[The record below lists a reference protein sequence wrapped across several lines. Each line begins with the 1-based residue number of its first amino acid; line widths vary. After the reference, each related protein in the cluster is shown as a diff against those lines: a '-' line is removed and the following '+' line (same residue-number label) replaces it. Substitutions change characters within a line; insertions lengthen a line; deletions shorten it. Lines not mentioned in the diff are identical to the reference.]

1 MHQSATSWSYPSI
14 SYFEWQSIVHQ
25 VKGGVGDGCCRVWQW
40 SGICGMSRQCVWDW
54 VGKMSN
60 NWWWWFGLRW
70 GCGEYGGI
78 GLGVSR
84 SLHKQWSV
92 LNVEGRQLDVLH
104 ECGYFENFI
113 SPENTMMCNMASE
126 HGGWNF
132 IEIKSKAPTKMVIS
146 GRNSSLIVSWMLGSG
161 ILIYLSMKFSMIL
174 SMHALVDLFCQGWGK
189 AS

>member
-1 MHQSATSWSYPSI
+1 M
-14 SYFEWQSIVHQ
+14 
-25 VKGGVGDGCCRVWQW
+25 
-40 SGICGMSRQCVWDW
+40 
-54 VGKMSN
+54 
-60 NWWWWFGLRW
+60 RW

-132 IEIKSKAPTKMVIS
+132 IEIKSKAPTKMVILMTFGSLKGVVS

-174 SMHALVDLFCQGWGK
+174 SMHALVDLFCQG
-189 AS
+189 